1 MRSSDVRAGRRIYIV
16 KIGGNTRDGYAKASC
31 GGAVITFEGNV
42 KQYDSTL
49 ADLTRIFPL
58 SAYSPIAVGGRSKV

>member
-31 GGAVITFEGNV
+31 GGAVIKLKEM
-42 KQYDSTL
+42 
-49 ADLTRIFPL
+49 
-58 SAYSPIAVGGRSKV
+58 